1 MTPQEQYLKQLQDQ
15 YGGYGIGNAADR
27 ASQMSTLGGASTFV
41 NSLANG
47 NIAGFGDDQKRQA
60 LQQAEIARQY
70 GLGVQNPTMSQ
81 DWQDAEAR
89 RNPTQYDPNQL
100 ATVRRQM
107 DMAGGMN
114 NFFGNTANSTQE
126 QLNLQNQL
134 QGATEDP
141 FAGQNMNDA
150 SVQFQMQQYMQRNP
164 NYVPVN
170 TYKGEAP
177 RLPGDINQDTGIRTM
192 EGVSGQNPYAG
203 NKGFLQ
209 TNMMGGGQPQI
220 NPQAQ
225 APQQNRYLQPF
236 QQTNAYQ
243 SAMSNNYGMPS
254 QSTQQPNNYMQPAQ
268 QSSFSQPAQS
278 FNNQPTQ
285 QPTQAWSP
293 YGGAQPQSQGLLQQN
308 SGFSQQ
314 TGTSQSPQNRYGLL
328 SAYGSR

>member
-27 ASQMSTLGGASTFV
+27 ASHLSTLGGASTFIS
-41 NSLANG
+41 SLANQ

-60 LQQAEIARQY
+60 LQQAEIAKQF
-70 GLGVQNPTMSQ
+70 GQGIQNPTMSQ
-81 DWQDAEAR
+81 DWKDAEAR

-100 ATVRRQM
+100 SSVRRQM
-107 DMAGGMN
+107 DLAGGMN

-150 SVQFQMQQYMQRNP
+150 SVQFQMQQYMQKNP

-170 TYKGEAP
+170 TYKGAAMG
-177 RLPGDINQDTGIRTM
+177 LPGSINQDTGMAYQENGTN
-192 EGVSGQNPYAG
+192 ENPYSG

-236 QQTNAYQ
+236 QQTSAYQ

-254 QSTQQPNNYMQPAQ
+254 QSYQPQQPSGFGQSQPNNYMQPAQ
-268 QSSFSQPAQS
+268 QSSFGQPAQS
-278 FNNQPTQ
+278 FAQPVQ
-285 QPTQAWSP
+285 QPQQNQS
-293 YGGAQPQSQGLLQQN
+293 GGLFGQQN

-328 SAYGSR
+328 SAYAR